1 MEGWL
6 LLAALINTTGE
17 VGENFNIMDAL
28 LVNRIFIQPP
38 PRDEQGHDSRIR
50 ILPQALIIFA
60 FLSLRCCYSKV
71 RHQAEGAT
79 PYFLFYPRS

>member
-6 LLAALINTTGE
+6 LLAAFINTTGE

-38 PRDEQGHDSRIR
+38 PRMNKAMIQE
-50 ILPQALIIFA
+50 FA
-60 FLSLRCCYSKV
+60 SCP
-71 RHQAEGAT
+71 RH
-79 PYFLFYPRS
+79 